1 MDDDETLVPTQN
13 AVASDNDDEYTP
25 ATQSQAHSK
34 SKVSS
39 SNTQRKRGKSMASI
53 DAEEDEDEDDGTSSK
68 FAHSQV
74 KKMGF
79 SSARQKTAAPKR
91 KS

>member
-13 AVASDNDDEYTP
+13 AIPSDNDDEYTP

-34 SKVSS
+34 SKGSS
-39 SNTQRKRGKSMASI
+39 SNIQRRRGKSMASI
-53 DAEEDEDEDDGTSSK
+53 DAEEDEDEEEGTSSK
-68 FAHSQV
+68 PAHSQV
-74 KKMGF
+74 KKMGS
-79 SSARQKTAAPKR
+79 SSARQKTSAPKR